1 MKARSLL
8 NLKSMF
14 QFPVF
19 TISTGMILGLAARA
33 IPALG
38 IHEHPREER
47 LVLYRGKVGY
57 GRYLLAAVSPLTC
70 LAFIDTT

>member
-1 MKARSLL
+1 
-8 NLKSMF
+8 MF

-47 LVLYRGKVGY
+47 LVLITEVR
-57 GRYLLAAVSPLTC
+57 LAMVDTC
-70 LAFIDTT
+70 